1 MKVTFEPLII
11 MFSHALF
18 LWWLRVAL
26 WTSQV
31 RTERE
36 RKKKPLLWTPSVMLS
51 MLLTTHCVTRH
62 VIWNYGVK
70 ELTFNLDAT
79 ILHRKLSVLYL
90 LSWCWVTLRLNQPRE
105 RILYLT
111 SSPQKMSLSLS
122 LQFWLKPQ
130 LSIIT
135 TTAYSMIIQI
145 KSTWLKTS
153 HHYKS
158 AFL

>member
-31 RTERE
+31 RTGRE
-36 RKKKPLLWTPSVMLS
+36 RKKKHLLWTQSVMLS

-62 VIWNYGVK
+62 VIWNYGLK

-90 LSWCWVTLRLNQPRE
+90 LTWCWVTLWLNQPRE
-105 RILYLT
+105 RISYLT
-111 SSPQKMSLSLS
+111 SSHGPTKNVLVL
-122 LQFWLKPQ
+122 
-130 LSIIT
+130 IT
-135 TTAYSMIIQI
+135 SALIKTTAINYYNNCIFYDNSDQI
-145 KSTWLKTS
+145 YLVKTFPS
-153 HHYKS
+153 S
-158 AFL
+158 

>member
-31 RTERE
+31 RTGRE
-36 RKKKPLLWTPSVMLS
+36 SKKKHLLWTRSVMLS

-62 VIWNYGVK
+62 VIWNYGLK

-90 LSWCWVTLRLNQPRE
+90 LTWCWVTSRLNQPRE
-105 RILYLT
+105 GISYLT
-111 SSPQKMSLSLS
+111 SSHRPTKNVLVL
-122 LQFWLKPQ
+122 
-130 LSIIT
+130 IT
-135 TTAYSMIIQI
+135 AALIKTTDINYYNNCIFYDNSGQI
-145 KSTWLKTS
+145 YLVKNFPSS
-153 HHYKS
+153 
-158 AFL
+158 